1 MSISLPWPDPVLSP
15 NSRAHWSRRAKAV
28 KAARTQA
35 YWLAHMGMTDLPD
48 GPVPVRVV
56 FHPPDKRGR
65 DLDNMLASC
74 KAYLDGISDAYGVND
89 ARFVLTLERG
99 PVIKGGCV
107 SVTIGIV

>member
-1 MSISLPWPDPVLSP
+1 MTTVSLPWPDKSLHP
-15 NSRAHWSRRAKAV
+15 NARSHGAVKSRAT

-35 YWLAHMGMTDLPD
+35 YGLAHMGMGELPE
-48 GPVPVRVV
+48 GPIAVRIV

-107 SVTIGIV
+107 SVTIGA

>member
-1 MSISLPWPDPVLSP
+1 MTTVSLPWPDRVLSP

-35 YWLAHMGMTDLPD
+35 YWLAHMGMTELPD

-56 FHPPDKRGR
+56 FHPPDKRHR
-65 DLDNMLASC
+65 DLDNCPSMC
-74 KAYLDGISDAYGVND
+74 KAYLDGIADAYGVND

-107 SVTIGIV
+107 SVTIGA

>member
-1 MSISLPWPDPVLSP
+1 MSP
-15 NSRAHWSRRAKAV
+15 NSRAHWSRKAKAV

-35 YWLAHMGMTDLPD
+35 YWLAHMGMAELPE
-48 GPVPVRVV
+48 GPIAVRVT
-56 FHPPDKRGR
+56 FNPPDNRHR
-65 DLDNMLASC
+65 DTDNMLAMC

-107 SVTIGIV
+107 SVTIGA